1 MTNDTLKLTDQ
12 QVLDIE
18 CARAGLQEHLTLT
31 AEGYKCTTEDL
42 LDVLLGVG
50 VKGGTIEA
58 VCADLVGTPDPE
70 TIRQYL
76 NEQLTVETL
85 PLRTRGDGT

>member
-12 QVLDIE
+12 QVLE
-18 CARAGLQEHLTLT
+18 YARAGLQEHLTLT
-31 AEGYKCTTEDL
+31 AEGYKCSTKDL

-58 VCADLVGTPDPE
+58 VCADLVE
-70 TIRQYL
+70 T
-76 NEQLTVETL
+76 
-85 PLRTRGDGT
+85 

>member
-12 QVLDIE
+12 QVLE
-18 CARAGLQEHLTLT
+18 YARAGLQEHLTLT

-50 VKGGTIEA
+50 VKGGTMRPSVPTWE
-58 VCADLVGTPDPE
+58 E
-70 TIRQYL
+70 H
-76 NEQLTVETL
+76 LTQRRSVSI
-85 PLRTRGDGT
+85 